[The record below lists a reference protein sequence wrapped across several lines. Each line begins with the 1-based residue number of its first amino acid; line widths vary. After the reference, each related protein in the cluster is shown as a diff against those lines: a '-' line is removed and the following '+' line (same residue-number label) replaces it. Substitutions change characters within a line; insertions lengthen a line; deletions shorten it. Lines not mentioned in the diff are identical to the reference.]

1 MDVLISS
8 EARENRDII
17 YVIEDS
23 MMDLGLVEAIG
34 AQFEQIRAI
43 INEYVE
49 WGNMEGK
56 EEVREY
62 FGDEL
67 LDKLRLTGIS

>member
-23 MMDLGLVEAIG
+23 TMDLGLVEAIG